1 MEGQLWILSLV
12 LLLTLCWAIYALFS
26 RSLTL
31 LTAAEYPIGTLSCQA
46 LCPDQT
52 HSYFFIALQLHNTKP
67 MCLHKSKLL
76 LASELVLRTTDKC
89 VQFFSLKTSL
99 SFGIIELLKC
109 PLV

>member
-1 MEGQLWILSLV
+1 MGGQLWILSLV
-12 LLLTLCWAIYALFS
+12 LPLTLCWAIYTLFS
-26 RSLTL
+26 GSLTF

-67 MCLHKSKLL
+67 MCLHKPKLL
-76 LASELVLRTTDKC
+76 LASELVQRTTEKC
-89 VQFFSLKTSL
+89 VQFFSLKTGLSL
-99 SFGIIELLKC
+99 GIIEFLKY